1 MQSTHTVVNSSTH
14 TRRTDTQSTHT
25 VVNSSTGVPLPA
37 GPLPVLLAIHGGS
50 YSHGASPDEYPNAQ
64 WFAEHGWLALSINY
78 RLCNGGYSD
87 MQDATVNVRDQGGLV
102 CDKCVLV
109 VLSFVLNAFELSAQY
124 ASPEAAR

>member
-1 MQSTHTVVNSSTH
+1 MLIN
-14 TRRTDTQSTHT
+14 TRRTNTQSTHT

-87 MQDATVNVRDQGGLV
+87 MQDATVNVRDRGGLV

-109 VLSFVLNAFELSAQY
+109 VLSFVLYAFELSAQY